1 MNIQTRERQA
11 IRFRGRSFM
20 AFVLEPTMPVEQWF
34 KDLTAWLER
43 SPGFFAGK
51 PVILDVSASCE
62 AKRDL
67 VVLVGTLEKMGI
79 RIMGVDGAK
88 PDWLIG
94 PGLPPAI
101 SGGRNASVVEVPGAA
116 EGSAASEL
124 PAIPAMAPVVE
135 TGRRGGSLLVEH
147 PVRSGQSIH
156 AEGDVT
162 ILGSVA
168 SGAEIVAGGSI
179 HIYGALRGRAIAG
192 ATGNPRA
199 RIFARRF
206 EAELVAIDGLYRAAE
221 DLDPKIRGKAVQVW
235 LQDDKI
241 ETAVLS

>member
-1 MNIQTRERQA
+1 VNIQTKERQA

-20 AFVLEPTMPVEQWF
+20 AFVLEPVMPVEQWF

-88 PDWLIG
+88 PDWLVG

-101 SGGRNASVVEVPGAA
+101 SGGRNASVVEVPDTAA
-116 EGSAASEL
+116 APALPSL
-124 PAIPAMAPVVE
+124 PAIAPVVE
-135 TGRRGGSLLVEH
+135 TGRRGTSLLVEH

-156 AEGDVT
+156 ADGDVT

-179 HIYGALRGRAIAG
+179 HIYGTLRGRAIAG
-192 ATGNPRA
+192 ATGNPKA

-221 DLDPKIRGKAVQVW
+221 DLDPKFRGKAVQVW
-235 LQDDKI
+235 LAEDKI